1 MHVTTRRS
9 YLDKYNESIFYSKRH
24 ISLTVV
30 PARWVSIALL
40 HPLLTLLSKLKT
52 SKLKKTEKPG
62 KVFSMAFSVTPRCK
76 ACRESRVQGIPS
88 PVPLRWKPPPLQTA
102 FICFPHSALSFY
114 TTM

>member
-1 MHVTTRRS
+1 MIRLTPVTLILLFLNVNIYKKKSEMHVTTRRS

-40 HPLLTLLSKLKT
+40 HPLLTLLSKLKA

-62 KVFSMAFSVTPRCK
+62 KMFYMAFLT
-76 ACRESRVQGIPS
+76 
-88 PVPLRWKPPPLQTA
+88 
-102 FICFPHSALSFY
+102 Y
-114 TTM
+114 TTV